1 VYNSK
6 YVILK
11 EVNMKVYT
19 KTGDKGS
26 TGLYD
31 GKRVS
36 KGSVRVEAYGA
47 VDELISYIGL
57 TKCYLE
63 DDDANFLT
71 DIQKRLF
78 TVGADLAT
86 SNGDKLKDRV
96 GEEDIALIEEA
107 IDKSLEKL
115 PKTFTFIIPGDN
127 EKSAHLHVLRTIA
140 RKAERRIVNLADLL
154 DSERQEDET
163 PVNPYVIK
171 YVNRLSDFFYA
182 LSRKVETGYTE
193 VEFNK

>member
-1 VYNSK
+1 
-6 YVILK
+6 
-11 EVNMKVYT
+11 MKVYT

-63 DDDANFLT
+63 DKEDVEFLT
-71 DIQKRLF
+71 DIQRRLF
-78 TVGADLAT
+78 DVGADLAT
-86 SNGDKLKDRV
+86 SNGDKLKDKV
-96 GEEDIALIEEA
+96 GEDDIVLIEEA
-107 IDKSLEKL
+107 IDKYLENV

-140 RKAERRIVNLADLL
+140 RKAERRIVSLAELL
-154 DSERQEDET
+154 DEERGEDET

-171 YVNRLSDFFYA
+171 YVNRLSDLFYA

-193 VEFNK
+193 VKFNK